1 MGEIVTGV
9 FIVEL
14 KNLSY
19 NRITQ
24 PSPCNYIGKVFE
36 AKIHRKKC
44 EIK

>member
-19 NRITQ
+19 NRLSQ
-24 PSPCNYIGKVFE
+24 PSPCNYTWEYFEVF
-36 AKIHRKKC
+36 KSQKT
-44 EIK
+44 

>member
-19 NRITQ
+19 NRISQ
-24 PSPCNYIGKVFE
+24 LSPCNYIREIFE